1 MYDTSRESHQDPA
14 LYFVRS
20 FGLRRLCPQAE
31 RLLVYYLRLY
41 LPPGRRRVH
50 CVVPGS
56 VCERGRPVT
65 SAATPRGF

>member
-41 LPPGRRRVH
+41 LPPRPAARAL
-50 CVVPGS
+50 
-56 VCERGRPVT
+56 RG
-65 SAATPRGF
+65 PRQRL